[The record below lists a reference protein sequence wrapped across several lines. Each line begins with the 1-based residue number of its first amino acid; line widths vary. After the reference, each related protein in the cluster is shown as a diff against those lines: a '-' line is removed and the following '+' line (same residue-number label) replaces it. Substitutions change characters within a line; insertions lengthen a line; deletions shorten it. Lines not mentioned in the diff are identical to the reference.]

1 MKKRLIRQ
9 AVQPVSPL
17 FELLTALS
25 GLLLLC
31 LSYASLNPVLA
42 NDVKSYTLDEAVA
55 TALEKN
61 RLKVISQKSV
71 AIAEAQYQQAR
82 STYWPTLSLNANFIR
97 RDETAIFE
105 FPAQRFDVAPGMLPP
120 VEVPALDVDLLG
132 RDTSH
137 YSLEMTYPLYTGGKR
152 SSLIEQARLGVDIA
166 TKEVHRTNL
175 QIVQDVKRYYYAA
188 LYTRQLAALAEDITI
203 SFEVLRDITQA
214 FYDGASESVNK
225 LDLLQSKLAHTLA
238 EATYEELAAKHQAAL
253 AALSFTMGLE
263 WQEQI
268 QLGTQEYPDA
278 ANSLELDRLIGQAEK
293 FNPQIEQLALAVE
306 AYEAKVD
313 EARSDHYPTIGLM
326 ASVVEF
332 DNDLDGG
339 LSVEENEHSWQLAI
353 GMELKL
359 FDGGLIKHRVA
370 AAKAEKAQKEQQ
382 RLLLSEST
390 ATQIKHLFIQ
400 TGAARKQVD
409 ITQQAVETSQQNL
422 DLSNRAYQT
431 GAVKTEKIIEAN
443 LLDAMVRAN
452 LARASHDQALHL
464 AEIAYLLGSEVIE

>member
-137 YSLEMTYPLYTGGKR
+137 YSLEMTYPLYTGG
-152 SSLIEQARLGVDIA
+152 
-166 TKEVHRTNL
+166 
-175 QIVQDVKRYYYAA
+175 
-188 LYTRQLAALAEDITI
+188 
-203 SFEVLRDITQA
+203 
-214 FYDGASESVNK
+214 
-225 LDLLQSKLAHTLA
+225 
-238 EATYEELAAKHQAAL
+238 
-253 AALSFTMGLE
+253 
-263 WQEQI
+263 
-268 QLGTQEYPDA
+268 
-278 ANSLELDRLIGQAEK
+278 
-293 FNPQIEQLALAVE
+293 
-306 AYEAKVD
+306 
-313 EARSDHYPTIGLM
+313 
-326 ASVVEF
+326 
-332 DNDLDGG
+332 
-339 LSVEENEHSWQLAI
+339 
-353 GMELKL
+353 
-359 FDGGLIKHRVA
+359 
-370 AAKAEKAQKEQQ
+370 
-382 RLLLSEST
+382 
-390 ATQIKHLFIQ
+390 
-400 TGAARKQVD
+400 
-409 ITQQAVETSQQNL
+409 
-422 DLSNRAYQT
+422 
-431 GAVKTEKIIEAN
+431 
-443 LLDAMVRAN
+443 
-452 LARASHDQALHL
+452 
-464 AEIAYLLGSEVIE
+464 